1 MVEVVKDS
9 QPHLLVVDS
18 IAAGNRE
25 LDSLLAELATQPK
38 IDTYLARQRLIGRG
52 PNLLAEGNRT
62 ELAESATILTRRGWR
77 CWLLPASPP
86 LLVPTRLRSL
96 QIEAEAVTFFTAGD
110 EIVLEKGMA
119 VVAVLADLSGCVIS
133 KHLKHL
139 MAQKVYNGID
149 QARPIGD
156 EELQQAILRAKPV
169 LDLYLLNSDGKVQ
182 NAVRVLPGRFDP
194 KGLGEAMSLSATINL
209 QRILEQVQKYAS
221 PCTLSLDFGL
231 VNLPGCRVEK
241 ADVGGPWEQHN
252 LASLSRFGWLMTGLA
267 LTGPA
272 QPVQSETQNRP
283 VVPGLGDVA
292 YVGELLD
299 ELRDEMPIAETPPS
313 TANTAR
319 LPFPPLR
326 PRRSRFSRPQW
337 LSIVGTAA
345 GIGFF
350 LALDNTAVAQSVLRY
365 GIRPGLLPAV
375 LSVVLLWC
383 GFHFLR
389 LKRRVENTPTSK
401 ARSLAMGLVEIH
413 GQARRK
419 YALVSPMSQLPCV
432 YYRLRRYRKDRNNRW
447 KLSSCKES
455 DHVPFYLED
464 DTGRVIVDPQQATV
478 RPRSRHQGFGD
489 QQNLL
494 MDKASFIDRDEKWV
508 EETIA
513 EGTRLYILGQ
523 ATENTLRRPAL
534 RQRIIEALR
543 ELKTDSA
550 ALKRYDRDG
559 DGQVCEEEWNEARRQ
574 VEEQLL
580 HQSLQEKGRSLPQQD
595 RVIIARPQQ
604 RSLPFIIAETASEAH
619 LTRSYALYTAPLFG
633 GALLTVVWTVVMLVK
648 YLGLI

>member
-1 MVEVVKDS
+1 MVETS
-9 QPHLLVVDS
+9 IPHLLVVDS
-18 IAAGNRE
+18 IAAGTSE
-25 LDSLLAELATQPK
+25 LDSLLAELSGQPGV
-38 IDTYLARQRLIGRG
+38 DTYLARQHLIGRG
-52 PNLLAEGNRT
+52 PNLLAEGSRA
-62 ELAESATILTRRGWR
+62 ELVESANILTRRGWR
-77 CWLLPASPP
+77 CWVLPHSPP

-96 QIEAEAVTFFTAGD
+96 QIETEALTFFTAGD
-110 EIVLEKGMA
+110 EIVLERGMA
-119 VVAVLADLSGCVIS
+119 LVAVLADLSGSVIG

-149 QARPIGD
+149 KAQPISDGD
-156 EELQQAILRAKPV
+156 LQQAILRAKPV
-169 LDLYLLNSDGKVQ
+169 LDLYLLDSNGGVS
-182 NAVRVLPGRFDP
+182 NAVRILPGRFDP
-194 KGLGEAMSLSATINL
+194 KGLGESMSLSATINL
-209 QRILEQVQKYAS
+209 QRILEKVQEYAS

-241 ADVGGPWEQHN
+241 ATDSGPLEQQN
-252 LASLSRFGWLMTGLA
+252 LASLSRYGWLMTGLA
-267 LTGPA
+267 AGPVL
-272 QPVQSETQNRP
+272 PISNDIQNRSII
-283 VVPGLGDVA
+283 PGLGDVA

-299 ELRDEMPIAETPPS
+299 ELRDEMPPIAEPAPPV
-313 TANTAR
+313 TNAAP
-319 LPFPPLR
+319 LPVPPLR
-326 PRRSRFSRPQW
+326 PRRARLSRPQW
-337 LSIVGTAA
+337 LSISGTAA
-345 GIGFF
+345 GIGVF
-350 LALDNTAVAQSVLRY
+350 LALDNTAFAQAVLHY
-365 GIRPGLLPAV
+365 GIRPGLLPAA
-375 LSVVLLWC
+375 LSAALLWG

-413 GQARRK
+413 GRACRK

-432 YYRLRRYRKDRNNRW
+432 YYRLRRYRRDRNNRW

-464 DTGRVIVDPQQATV
+464 DTGRVIIDPQRATV
-478 RPRSRHQGFGD
+478 RPRSRQQGFGG

-494 MDKASFIDRDEKWV
+494 MDRASYIDRDEKWI

-523 ATENTLRRPAL
+523 AMENTLRRPPL

-543 ELKTDSA
+543 KLKMDSA

-559 DGQVCEEEWNEARRQ
+559 DGQICEQEWNEARRQ

-580 HQSLQEKGRSLPQQD
+580 HQSLQEKGRTLPQQD

-604 RSLPFIIAETASEAH
+604 RSLPFIIAETSSEAH
-619 LTRSYALYTAPLFG
+619 LTRSYALYTLPLFG
-633 GALLTVVWTVVMLVK
+633 GALLTVVWTVVMLVE
-648 YLGLI
+648 YLRLI